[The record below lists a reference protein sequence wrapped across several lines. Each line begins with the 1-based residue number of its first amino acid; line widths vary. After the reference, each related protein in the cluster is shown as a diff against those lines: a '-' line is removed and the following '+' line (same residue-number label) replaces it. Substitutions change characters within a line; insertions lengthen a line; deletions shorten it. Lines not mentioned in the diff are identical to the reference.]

1 MSVKIIEVNGE
12 AINLETF
19 LAAIDDLG
27 TLTSSAELRDALEG
41 TEHLIDTI
49 PQIAWLWGHL
59 SGLEMMALVQ
69 AAMDNAGLDT
79 GVAQA
84 A

>member
-1 MSVKIIEVNGE
+1 MLQANVVNMVEINGE
-12 AINLETF
+12 MVDVADF
-19 LAAIDDLG
+19 VAAIDDMGSLA
-27 TLTSSAELRDALEG
+27 SADELRDALEG

-59 SGLEMMALVQ
+59 NGLEMMAMLQ
-69 AAMDNAGLDT
+69 AAM
-79 GVAQA
+79 A